1 MAWLGDFEQALV
13 AARIKVEPYNQHA
26 QGKGVARPYYA
37 TIQIGGLGA
46 LTGTGSRDQA
56 TLKIVCSERMSTDDQ
71 SLARKAVMAVVQ
83 QSPACFFVQAQPA
96 ALETAGARTYMVLN
110 VTIQQNGA
118 D

>member
-1 MAWLGDFEQALV
+1 MAWIADLEQALV

-26 QGKGVARPYYA
+26 QGKGVARPYYT
-37 TIQIGGLGA
+37 TIQLGSLGA

-56 TLKIVCSERMSTDDQ
+56 TLKVVCSEKMSTDDQ

-83 QSPACFFVQAQPA
+83 RTPACFFVQAQAA
-96 ALETAGARTYMVLN
+96 ALETAGSRTYMVLN
-110 VTIQQNGA
+110 IACQQNTP